1 MYTGVELQQKKKRKR
16 KKTYGNENIRWKTI
30 GEATQEVDR
39 CCTPGR
45 EVAAGC
51 QKMEAGGRG

>member
-1 MYTGVELQQKKKRKR
+1 MYTGVELQNS
-16 KKTYGNENIRWKTI
+16 KKTYGKENIRWKTI

-45 EVAAGC
+45 EGAAGC
-51 QKMEAGGRG
+51 QKMEAGS